1 MNEEN
6 MNEIKELLKEVKLLL
21 QVSNRDFPKF
31 VNTVDNDA
39 LSMKNSAD
47 YLKNSVNTFN
57 NYMNKNIIDIEIRN
71 YLDIL
76 NNPELMNSLNIN
88 EDLLISKISNLLD
101 RKGII
106 YNFNFELSN
115 NVQIK
120 EHNEQNTSKIDYN
133 KIIIKKNRID

>member
-6 MNEIKELLKEVKLLL
+6 MNEIKNLLEEVKLLL

-31 VNTVDNDA
+31 VNSIDRDS

-57 NYMNKNIIDIEIRN
+57 NYMDKNIIDIEIRN

-88 EDLLISKISNLLD
+88 KELLILKISNLLD
-101 RKGII
+101 RKGMV
-106 YNFNFELSN
+106 YEFNKN
-115 NVQIK
+115 IK
-120 EHNEQNTSKIDYN
+120 LDTNYDNN
-133 KIIIKKNRID
+133 KIKIKKNKIS